1 MVKIMSLAVREEVY
15 LIFAQTSV
23 QEIPLQIQLTFV
35 ISGNY
40 LFFIQKYYGVIK
52 KIMIVSFGM
61 ISNIRCVHF
70 RCQNYLEE
78 ISNCYME
85 GYDVLPSAPQNFYFS
100 NVGTTIGLLHWDE
113 PALLGDSVTNYRVHY
128 DESTV
133 SIKSKTS

>member
-1 MVKIMSLAVREEVY
+1 MLLDFTSLY
-15 LIFAQTSV
+15 LET
-23 QEIPLQIQLTFV
+23 
-35 ISGNY
+35 
-40 LFFIQKYYGVIK
+40 
-52 KIMIVSFGM
+52 MI
-61 ISNIRCVHF
+61 NIRCIHF

-133 SIKSKTS
+133 SITTKTSPNKYS

>member
-1 MVKIMSLAVREEVY
+1 MKNFITIE
-15 LIFAQTSV
+15 SV
-23 QEIPLQIQLTFV
+23 ET
-35 ISGNY
+35 
-40 LFFIQKYYGVIK
+40 
-52 KIMIVSFGM
+52 
-61 ISNIRCVHF
+61 ISNIRCIHF

-133 SIKSKTS
+133 SN

>member
-1 MVKIMSLAVREEVY
+1 
-15 LIFAQTSV
+15 
-23 QEIPLQIQLTFV
+23 
-35 ISGNY
+35 
-40 LFFIQKYYGVIK
+40 
-52 KIMIVSFGM
+52 MI
-61 ISNIRCVHF
+61 NIRCIHF

-113 PALLGDSVTNYRVHY
+113 PELLGDSVTNYRVHY

-133 SIKSKTS
+133 SIITKRSLNK